1 LENNILIISQIF
13 LDVVLLLSVLIIYR
27 RLKRLDPDKIQE
39 SYSILEKS
47 KKNIDTIKDTL
58 AILEKNLK
66 EKEKLT
72 KDLQKII
79 EDIKK
84 QVKPRIQ
91 ETISIKEED
100 IKDVVSLSADNFTR
114 GEQDLIESLRKFKD

>member
-1 LENNILIISQIF
+1 MENNILIISQIF

>member
-1 LENNILIISQIF
+1 MENNILIISQIF
-13 LDVVLLLSVLIIYR
+13 LDIVLLLSVLIIYR
-27 RLKRLDPDKIQE
+27 RLKKLDPEKIQE
-39 SYSILEKS
+39 TYSILEKS
-47 KKNIDTIKDTL
+47 KDNIETIKETL

-79 EDIKK
+79 SELKK
-84 QVKPRIQ
+84 ETKPQ
-91 ETISIKEED
+91 IKEYISDKEEN
-100 IKDVVSLSADNFTR
+100 IKDYVSLSADNLTR

>member
-13 LDVVLLLSVLIIYR
+13 LDVVLLFSVLIIYR